1 MPTRRPD
8 RRSEQSAQAVTQ
20 AALDLCKES
29 GYRKLSIEGIAA
41 RAGVGK
47 NTIYRWW
54 PSKAAVLMDAML
66 STMAMDATFPDTG
79 DIRADMTAQITAGVR
94 ALAGPEIGPHYRA
107 LIGEAQ
113 HDHAIADALRERLI
127 TPLSEAAADRIHC
140 AQQHGQL
147 REDVEPDLI
156 IELLYGPVYHRWLLT
171 GRVPDKRRIAAIV
184 DTVVTGLEPKSPAK

>member
-1 MPTRRPD
+1 MPIRRPD
-8 RRSEQSAQAVTQ
+8 RRSEQSAKAVTQ

-66 STMAMDATFPDTG
+66 STMAMDASFPDTG
-79 DIRADMTAQITAGVR
+79 DVRADMTAQITAGVH

-113 HDHAIADALRERLI
+113 HDPAIAEALRERLI
-127 TPLSEAAADRIHC
+127 TPLSDAAANRIRR
-140 AQQHGQL
+140 AQECGQL
-147 REDVEPDLI
+147 RSDVEPDLV
-156 IELLYGPVYHRWLLT
+156 IELLYGPVYHRMLLT
-171 GRVPDKRRIAAIV
+171 QRIPDDDRVAAIV
-184 DTVVTGLEPKSPAK
+184 DTVLTGLAPSI